1 MVRGIVCERNIY
13 TAGES
18 RSISFNANEPEKQK
32 KQPWI
37 QKVDANPRRLRTP
50 LEQEQNAEL
59 KFSDKEEEEDTGFR
73 FPAFPDAHFSL
84 LVLLDLVN
92 KSFVRRW

>member
-59 KFSDKEEEEDTGFR
+59 KFSDKEEDDSRKPRSREKIALPSEEQAVTNR
-73 FPAFPDAHFSL
+73 E
-84 LVLLDLVN
+84 
-92 KSFVRRW
+92 RRGYSD